1 MQESISPAGSRT
13 WILPHLDTGLIGTIV
28 DCMSKKDEKDM
39 KLVTVLSTGEGAMI
53 ALAKSILDEAG
64 IPYLIKDELT
74 QDLFGL
80 GRLGASSSLIV
91 GPVEIQVRY
100 KDAERA
106 LELLEELKEG
116 YVYYEEEKEEED

>member
-1 MQESISPAGSRT
+1 
-13 WILPHLDTGLIGTIV
+13 
-28 DCMSKKDEKDM
+28 MSKKEM

-64 IPYLIKDELT
+64 IPYLVKDELT

-80 GRLGASSSLIV
+80 GRMGANSSLIV

-100 KDAERA
+100 EDAERA
-106 LELLEELKEG
+106 LELLKDLKEG
-116 YVYYEEEKEEED
+116 YMRCEEDGTIEPTDEESDE